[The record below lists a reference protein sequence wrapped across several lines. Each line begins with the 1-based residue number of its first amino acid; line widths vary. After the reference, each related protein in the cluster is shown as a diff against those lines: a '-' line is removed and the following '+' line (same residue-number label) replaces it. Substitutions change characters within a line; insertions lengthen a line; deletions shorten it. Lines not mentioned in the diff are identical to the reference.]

1 MTPAGDEIE
10 EQFARAVRLALE
22 RREAVAPPPG
32 AITEP
37 ASTRPHRRRFGQWR
51 VALLYVALTAMVAI
65 IVVVALLE

>member
-1 MTPAGDEIE
+1 MTPADDEIE
-10 EQFARAVRLALE
+10 EQFARAVRLALG
-22 RREAVAPPPG
+22 RCEAVAPPPA

-37 ASTRPHRRRFGQWR
+37 VPTRPHRRRLGQWR